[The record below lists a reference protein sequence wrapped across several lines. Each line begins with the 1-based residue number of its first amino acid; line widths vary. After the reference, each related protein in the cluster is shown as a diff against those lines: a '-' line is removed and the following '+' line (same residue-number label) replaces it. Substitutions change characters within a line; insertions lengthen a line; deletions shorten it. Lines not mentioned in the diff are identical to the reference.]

1 MSDAESLSGEL
12 LSGEPLAELASRRIL
27 LVISGGIAAYKALE
41 LIRLLRKSGA
51 SVRAVLTKAGAE
63 FVTALSVG
71 ALTEDKVYTDL
82 WSLTDEAEM
91 GHIRLSRE
99 ADLIV
104 IAPASADLIA
114 KMANGLADDLA
125 STMLLA
131 ANKPILIAPAMNVR
145 MWEHPATV
153 ANIATLE
160 SRGVTKVG
168 PDPGPM
174 ACGEF
179 GMGRMAEPA
188 EILAAI
194 AGHFA
199 AGALSGPL
207 VGRRILITSGP
218 TQEAIDPV
226 RFISNRSS
234 GKQGHAIAAA
244 CARLGAETILVS
256 GPTQEP
262 APPGVTLV
270 PVESADEMLAA
281 CRAALPVDAAVCAAA
296 VSDWRPADPATR
308 KIKKKPGAAAPEI
321 HLVQTPDILATL
333 SLPGSRRPSLVVG
346 FALETENL
354 IENAKAKL
362 KTKGCDW
369 IVANAATQ
377 DSTVF
382 GSKYNTITLV
392 TSVGTEL
399 WPRASKQEVGAR
411 LAAAIAEHLSA
422 SPRDEQSNGL
432 ARSA

>member
-1 MSDAESLSGEL
+1 
-12 LSGEPLAELASRRIL
+12 LAEPTQLPDLNGKRIL
-27 LVISGGIAAYKALE
+27 LVITGGIAAYKALE

-51 SVRAVLTKAGAE
+51 SVRAVLTRAGAE

-104 IAPASADLIA
+104 IAPASADLLA
-114 KMANGLADDLA
+114 KMATGLADDLA

-131 ANKPILIAPAMNVR
+131 ADKPILIAPAMNVR
-145 MWEHPATV
+145 MWEHPATI

-160 SRGVTKVG
+160 SRGVAKVG
-168 PDPGPM
+168 PAPGPM

-188 EILAAI
+188 EILLATAK
-194 AGHFA
+194 HFA
-199 AGALSGPL
+199 GAGPGPL
-207 VGRRILITSGP
+207 TGRRVLITSGP

-234 GKQGHAIAAA
+234 GKQGHAIAEAIAA
-244 CARLGAETILVS
+244 LGAETILIS
-256 GPTQEP
+256 GPTAEP
-262 APPGVTLV
+262 PPSGVKIV
-270 PVESADEMLAA
+270 RVESAVEMLAA
-281 CRAALPVDAAVCAAA
+281 CRAALPVDAAICAAA
-296 VSDWRPADPATR
+296 VTDWRPAEPAPQ
-308 KIKKKPGAAAPEI
+308 KLKKKTGAAVPEI
-321 HLVQTPDILATL
+321 RLTETPDILADL
-333 SLPGSRRPSLVVG
+333 SKAGVLRPTLVVG

-354 IENAKAKL
+354 IENATIKL
-362 KTKGCDW
+362 KSKGCDW

-382 GSKYNTITLV
+382 GSSYNSVTLV
-392 TSVGTEL
+392 TSDGSEL
-399 WPRASKQEVGAR
+399 WPRSSKQEVGRR
-411 LAAAIAEHLSA
+411 LAAAIAGYLTTDATLDQQTGTAPSV
-422 SPRDEQSNGL
+422 
-432 ARSA
+432 

>member
-1 MSDAESLSGEL
+1 MAEPTQLPDL
-12 LSGEPLAELASRRIL
+12 TAKRIL

-51 SVRAVLTKAGAE
+51 SVRAVLTPAGAE

-104 IAPASADLIA
+104 IAPASADLLA
-114 KMANGLADDLA
+114 KMVAGMADDLA

-131 ANKPILIAPAMNVR
+131 ADKPVLIAPAMNVR
-145 MWEHPATV
+145 MWEHPATI

-160 SRGVTKVG
+160 SRGVAKVG
-168 PDPGPM
+168 PAPGPM

-188 EILAAI
+188 EILLVI
-194 AGHFA
+194 SQHFA
-199 AGALSGPL
+199 RTKSGPFA
-207 VGRRILITSGP
+207 GRRVLITSGP

-226 RFISNRSS
+226 RYISNRSS
-234 GKQGHAIAAA
+234 GKQGHAIAEAFA
-244 CARLGAETILVS
+244 SLGAETILVS
-256 GPTQEP
+256 GPTVEP
-262 APPGVTLV
+262 PPSGVKIV
-270 PVESADEMLAA
+270 RVESAEEMLAA
-281 CRAALPVDAAVCAAA
+281 CRAALPVDAAICAAA
-296 VSDWRPADPATR
+296 VTDWRPADPAPQ
-308 KIKKKPGAAAPEI
+308 KLKKKAGAAVPEI
-321 HLVQTPDILATL
+321 RLIETLDILAALSKAGTL
-333 SLPGSRRPSLVVG
+333 RPALVVG

-354 IENAKAKL
+354 IENATAKL
-362 KTKGCDW
+362 VSKGCDW

-382 GSKYNTITLV
+382 GSNYNSVTLV
-392 TSVGTEL
+392 TAAGSEL
-399 WPRASKQEVGAR
+399 WPRGSKQEVGRR
-411 LAAAIAEHLSA
+411 LAAAVADYLTTNAIIEQQTGTASSA
-422 SPRDEQSNGL
+422 
-432 ARSA
+432 

>member
-1 MSDAESLSGEL
+1 MSDAEQL
-12 LSGEPLAELASRRIL
+12 PDLASKRIL

-51 SVRAVLTKAGAE
+51 AVRAVLTKVGAE
-63 FVTALSVG
+63 FVTPLSVG
-71 ALTEDKVYTDL
+71 ALTEDKVYSEL

-104 IAPASADLIA
+104 IAPASADLLA

-131 ANKPILIAPAMNVR
+131 ADKLVLVAPAMNVR

-153 ANIATLE
+153 ANLATLE
-160 SRGVTKVG
+160 SRGVTRVG
-168 PDPGPM
+168 PNPGPM

-179 GMGRMAEPA
+179 GLGRMAEPS

-194 AGHFA
+194 AAHFA
-199 AGALSGPL
+199 GGKPLS
-207 VGRRILITSGP
+207 GRRILITSGP

-270 PVESADEMLAA
+270 SIESADEMLAA
-281 CRAALPVDAAVCAAA
+281 CQAALPVDAAVCAAA
-296 VSDWRPADPATR
+296 VSDWRPADPAAQ
-308 KIKKKPGAAAPEI
+308 KIKKKAGAAAPDI

-333 SLPGSRRPSLVVG
+333 SRPGPKRPHLVVG

-354 IENAKAKL
+354 IDNAKAKL
-362 KTKGCDW
+362 KSKGCDW

-382 GSKYNTITLV
+382 GSSYNTITLV

-399 WPRASKQEVGAR
+399 WPRASKQEVGER
-411 LAAAIAEHLSA
+411 LAAAIAENLSA
-422 SPRDEQSNGL
+422 LGKHQIGL
-432 ARSA
+432 AQSA

>member
-1 MSDAESLSGEL
+1 LGESLQFPSLTGK
-12 LSGEPLAELASRRIL
+12 RIL

-71 ALTEDKVYTDL
+71 ALTEDKVYTEL

-99 ADLIV
+99 SDLIV
-104 IAPASADLIA
+104 IAPASADLLA
-114 KMANGLADDLA
+114 KMAAGLADDLA

-131 ANKPILIAPAMNVR
+131 ADKPVLIAPAMNVR
-145 MWEHPATV
+145 MWEHPATI

-160 SRGVTKVG
+160 SRGAIRVG

-179 GMGRMAEPA
+179 GMGRMAEPV
-188 EILAAI
+188 EIFAAI
-194 AGHFA
+194 AAHFTLA
-199 AGALSGPL
+199 GVGALAGRHVL
-207 VGRRILITSGP
+207 VTSGP

-234 GKQGHAIAAA
+234 GKQGHAIADAL
-244 CARLGAETILVS
+244 ARLGAEVTLVS
-256 GPTQEP
+256 GPTVEP
-262 APPGVTLV
+262 PPAGIRVV
-270 PVESADEMLAA
+270 RIESAAEMLAA
-281 CRAALPVDAAVCAAA
+281 CLAALPADAAVCAAA
-296 VSDWRPADPATR
+296 VTDWRPADPASQ
-308 KIKKKPGAAAPEI
+308 KLKKKAGGPIPEI
-321 HLVQTPDILATL
+321 RLTENPDILATL
-333 SLPGSRRPSLVVG
+333 SKPGPSRPGLVVG

-354 IENAKAKL
+354 IENATAKL
-362 KTKGCDW
+362 KSKGCDW

-382 GSKYNTITLV
+382 GSSNNSVTLV
-392 TSVGTEL
+392 TESGAEI
-399 WPRASKQEVGAR
+399 WPRISKQEVGRR
-411 LAAAIAEHLSA
+411 LASAIADRLGPAAAGQQQTETA
-422 SPRDEQSNGL
+422 
-432 ARSA
+432 

>member
-1 MSDAESLSGEL
+1 VTEISPD
-12 LSGEPLAELASRRIL
+12 LASKRIL

-41 LIRLLRKSGA
+41 LIRGLRKSGA
-51 SVRAVLTKAGAE
+51 SVRAVLTRAGAE

-114 KMANGLADDLA
+114 KMATGLADDLA

-131 ANKPILIAPAMNVR
+131 ADKPILIAPAMNVR
-145 MWEHPATV
+145 MWEHPATI

-160 SRGVTKVG
+160 SRGVARVG
-168 PDPGPM
+168 PAPGPM

-188 EILAAI
+188 EILADI
-194 AGHFA
+194 ADRF
-199 AGALSGPL
+199 AGAKPGPL
-207 VGRRILITSGP
+207 AGRRILITSGP

-244 CARLGAETILVS
+244 CARLGADVILVS
-256 GPTQEP
+256 GPTREP
-262 APPGVTLV
+262 APAGVT
-270 PVESADEMLAA
+270 PIPIESAEEMLAA
-281 CRAALPVDAAVCAAA
+281 CQAALPVDAAICAAA
-296 VSDWRPADPATR
+296 VSDWRPASPAAH
-308 KIKKKPGAAAPEI
+308 KIKKAGTTAPEI
-321 HLVQTPDILATL
+321 RLVQTQDILAQL
-333 SLPGSRRPSLVVG
+333 SRTGPKRPRLVVG

-362 KTKGCDW
+362 LSKGCDW
-369 IVANAATQ
+369 IVANSATQ

-382 GSKYNTITLV
+382 GSSYNTVTLV
-392 TSVGTEL
+392 TSGGAEL
-399 WPRASKQEVGAR
+399 WPRATKQEVGER
-411 LAAAIAEHLSA
+411 LAASIAGYLTA
-422 SPRDEQSNGL
+422 SIPGASHMGL
-432 ARSA
+432 AQSA

>member
-1 MSDAESLSGEL
+1 MSDAL
-12 LSGEPLAELASRRIL
+12 PDLAAKRIL

-104 IAPASADLIA
+104 IAPASADLLA
-114 KMANGLADDLA
+114 KMAHGLADDLA

-131 ANKPILIAPAMNVR
+131 ADKPVLVAPAMNVR
-145 MWEHPATV
+145 MWEHPATI
-153 ANIATLE
+153 ANLAKLE
-160 SRGVTKVG
+160 SRGVIKVG
-168 PDPGPM
+168 PAPGPM

-188 EILAAI
+188 EILVAI
-194 AGHFA
+194 AGHFT
-199 AGALSGPL
+199 GGKPLS
-207 VGRRILITSGP
+207 GRRIIVTSGP

-244 CARLGAETILVS
+244 CATLGAETILVS
-256 GPTQEP
+256 GPTREP
-262 APPGVTLV
+262 TPPGVTLV
-270 PVESADEMLAA
+270 SIESAEEMLAA
-281 CRAALPVDAAVCAAA
+281 CQAALPVDAAICAAA
-296 VSDWRPADPATR
+296 VSDWRPADPATQ
-308 KIKKKPGAAAPEI
+308 KIKKKAGATAPDI
-321 HLVQTPDILATL
+321 HLVQTPDILAML
-333 SLPGSRRPSLVVG
+333 SKSGPHRPHLVVG

-354 IENAKAKL
+354 LENAKAKL
-362 KTKGCDW
+362 KSKGCDW

-382 GSKYNTITLV
+382 GSSYNTITLV
-392 TSVGTEL
+392 TAVGTEL
-399 WPRASKQEVGAR
+399 WARASKQEVGRR
-411 LAAAIAEHLSA
+411 LAEAIAERLPAAGKH
-422 SPRDEQSNGL
+422 QIGL
-432 ARSA
+432 AQSA

>member
-1 MSDAESLSGEL
+1 LPD
-12 LSGEPLAELASRRIL
+12 LASKRIL

-41 LIRLLRKSGA
+41 LIRLLRKSEA

-71 ALTEDKVYTDL
+71 ALTEDKVYTEL

-114 KMANGLADDLA
+114 KMAVGLADDLA

-145 MWEHPATV
+145 MWEHPATI

-160 SRGVTKVG
+160 GRGVAKVG
-168 PDPGPM
+168 PTPGAM

-188 EILAAI
+188 DIMAAI
-194 AGHFA
+194 ADHFA
-199 AGALSGPL
+199 GAKPGPL
-207 VGRRILITSGP
+207 TGRRVLITSGP
-218 TQEAIDPV
+218 TQEPIDPV

-244 CARLGAETILVS
+244 CSRLGAETILVS
-256 GPTQEP
+256 GPTEEP
-262 APPGVTLV
+262 TPAGVTLV
-270 PVESADEMLAA
+270 RVESAEQMLAA
-281 CRAALPVDAAVCAAA
+281 CQAALPVDAAICAAA
-296 VSDWRPADPATR
+296 VSDWRPASPAPQ
-308 KIKKKPGAAAPEI
+308 KIKKKAGATAPEI
-321 HLVQTPDILATL
+321 RLVQTPDILAHL
-333 SLPGSRRPSLVVG
+333 SKAGPQRPHLVVG

-354 IENAKAKL
+354 IENARAKL
-362 KTKGCDW
+362 LSKGCDW

-382 GSKYNTITLV
+382 GSSYNTITLV
-392 TSVGTEL
+392 TSAGTEL
-399 WPRASKQEVGAR
+399 WPRASKREVGEH
-411 LAAAIAEHLSA
+411 LAAAIAEYLSA
-422 SPRDEQSNGL
+422 DAPGIHKIGL
-432 ARSA
+432 ANSA

>member
-1 MSDAESLSGEL
+1 VNDADQL
-12 LSGEPLAELASRRIL
+12 PDLAAKRIL

-51 SVRAVLTKAGAE
+51 TVRAVLTKAGAE
-63 FVTALSVG
+63 FVTPLSVG
-71 ALTEDKVYTDL
+71 ALTEDKVYSEL

-99 ADLIV
+99 SDLIV
-104 IAPASADLIA
+104 IAPASADLLA

-131 ANKPILIAPAMNVR
+131 ADRPVLIAPAMNVR
-145 MWEHPATV
+145 MWEHPATI
-153 ANIATLE
+153 ANLATLE

-168 PDPGPM
+168 PNPGPM

-179 GMGRMAEPA
+179 GLGRMAEPA
-188 EILAAI
+188 EILTAI
-194 AGHFA
+194 ADHFA
-199 AGALSGPL
+199 GSKPL
-207 VGRRILITSGP
+207 AGRRILVTSGP

-244 CARLGAETILVS
+244 CARLGAETILIS

-262 APPGVTLV
+262 APPGVKLV
-270 PVESADEMLAA
+270 PIESAEEMLAA
-281 CRAALPVDAAVCAAA
+281 CQAELPVDAAICAAA
-296 VSDWRPADPATR
+296 VSDWRPADPAAQ
-308 KIKKKPGAAAPEI
+308 KIKKKAGAAAPDI

-333 SLPGSRRPSLVVG
+333 SGPGSRRPHLVVG

-354 IENAKAKL
+354 VENAKAKL
-362 KTKGCDW
+362 RSKGCDW

-382 GSKYNTITLV
+382 GSSYNTITLV
-392 TSVGTEL
+392 TAVGAEL
-399 WPRASKQEVGAR
+399 WPRASKQEVGER
-411 LAAAIAEHLSA
+411 LAAAIAENLSA
-422 SPRDEQSNGL
+422 LGKHQIGL
-432 ARSA
+432 AQSA

>member
-1 MSDAESLSGEL
+1 MSGPEQLPDLT
-12 LSGEPLAELASRRIL
+12 SRRIL

-114 KMANGLADDLA
+114 KMATGLADDLA

-194 AGHFA
+194 AGRFA
-199 AGALSGPL
+199 AGPLS
-207 VGRRILITSGP
+207 GRRILVTSGP

-270 PVESADEMLAA
+270 PIESADEMLKA
-281 CRAALPVDAAVCAAA
+281 CQAALPVDAAICAAA
-296 VSDWRPADPATR
+296 VSDWRPADPATQ
-308 KIKKKPGAAAPEI
+308 KIKKKAGAAAPEI

-333 SLPGSRRPSLVVG
+333 SQSGPKRPALVVG

-354 IENAKAKL
+354 VENAKAKL
-362 KTKGCDW
+362 KSKGCDW

-382 GSKYNTITLV
+382 GSSYNTITLV

-399 WPRASKQEVGAR
+399 WPRASKQEIGER
-411 LAAAIAEHLSA
+411 LAAAIAEYLSA
-422 SPRDEQSNGL
+422 SAEGGHQIGLVQS
-432 ARSA
+432 A

>member
-1 MSDAESLSGEL
+1 VSGPEQL
-12 LSGEPLAELASRRIL
+12 PDLASRRIL

-41 LIRLLRKSGA
+41 LIRGLRKSGA

-104 IAPASADLIA
+104 IAPASADLLA
-114 KMANGLADDLA
+114 KMATGMADDLA

-160 SRGVTKVG
+160 SRGVIKVG

-179 GMGRMAEPA
+179 GMGRMVEPA
-188 EILAAI
+188 EVLAAI
-194 AGHFA
+194 ARHFA
-199 AGALSGPL
+199 DSKPL
-207 VGRRILITSGP
+207 AGRRILITSGP

-262 APPGVTLV
+262 TPPGVTLV
-270 PVESADEMLAA
+270 PIESADEMLMA
-281 CRAALPVDAAVCAAA
+281 CQAALPVDAAICAAA
-296 VSDWRPADPATR
+296 VSDWRPADPATQ
-308 KIKKKPGAAAPEI
+308 KIKKKAGAAAPEI

-333 SLPGSRRPSLVVG
+333 SQPGSRRPSLVVG

-354 IENAKAKL
+354 VDNAKAKL
-362 KTKGCDW
+362 KSKGCDW

-382 GSKYNTITLV
+382 GSSYNTITLV
-392 TSVGTEL
+392 TSAGTEL
-399 WPRASKQEVGAR
+399 WPRASKQEIGGR
-411 LAAAIAEHLSA
+411 LAAAIAEYLSA
-422 SPRDEQSNGL
+422 SAEGGHQIGLVQS
-432 ARSA
+432 A

>member
-1 MSDAESLSGEL
+1 MDA
-12 LSGEPLAELASRRIL
+12 PLAEPVQLPDLASKRIL

-51 SVRAVLTKAGAE
+51 SVRTVLTKAGTE

-71 ALTEDKVYTDL
+71 ALTEDKVYTEL

-99 ADLIV
+99 SDLIV
-104 IAPASADLIA
+104 IAPASADLLA
-114 KMANGLADDLA
+114 KMALGLADDLA

-145 MWEHPATV
+145 MWEHPATI
-153 ANIATLE
+153 ANVATLE
-160 SRGVTKVG
+160 SRTVAKVG
-168 PDPGPM
+168 PAPGPM

-179 GMGRMAEPA
+179 GMGRMAEPVD
-188 EILAAI
+188 ILAAV
-194 AGHFA
+194 AEHFA
-199 AGALSGPL
+199 ASAAKPL
-207 VGRRILITSGP
+207 GGRRILITSGP

-256 GPTQEP
+256 GPTQE
-262 APPGVTLV
+262 ATPPGVTLV
-270 PVESADEMLAA
+270 RVESAADMLAA
-281 CRAALPVDAAVCAAA
+281 CQAALPVDAAICAAA
-296 VSDWRPADPATR
+296 VTDWRPADPSPQ
-308 KIKKKPGAAAPEI
+308 KLKKKVGAAVPEI
-321 HLVQTPDILATL
+321 RLTETPDILARL
-333 SLPGSRRPSLVVG
+333 SKPGPMRPKLVVG

-362 KTKGCDW
+362 ASKGCDW
-369 IVANAATQ
+369 IVANSATQ

-382 GSKYNTITLV
+382 GSSYNSVSLV
-392 TSVGTEL
+392 TPAGTEE
-399 WPRASKQEVGAR
+399 WPRASKQDVGER
-411 LAAAIAEHLSA
+411 
-422 SPRDEQSNGL
+422 L
-432 ARSA
+432 ARSVAERLAPTATREHKIEMAQSA

>member
-1 MSDAESLSGEL
+1 VSDADGL
-12 LSGEPLAELASRRIL
+12 PDLASRRIL

-63 FVTALSVG
+63 FVTPLSVG
-71 ALTEDKVYTDL
+71 ALTEDKVYSEL

-104 IAPASADLIA
+104 IAPASADLLA

-131 ANKPILIAPAMNVR
+131 ADKPILIAPAMNVR
-145 MWEHPATV
+145 MWEHPATI
-153 ANIATLE
+153 ANLATLE

-168 PDPGPM
+168 PNPGPM

-179 GMGRMAEPA
+179 GLGRMAEPA

-199 AGALSGPL
+199 GGKPLAGK
-207 VGRRILITSGP
+207 RILVTSGP

-244 CARLGAETILVS
+244 CARMGAETILVS
-256 GPTQEP
+256 GPTQEA
-262 APPGVTLV
+262 APPGVKLV
-270 PVESADEMLAA
+270 SIESADEMLAA
-281 CRAALPVDAAVCAAA
+281 CQAALPVDAAVCAAA
-296 VSDWRPADPATR
+296 VSDWRPADPAMQ
-308 KIKKKPGAAAPEI
+308 KIKKKAGAAAPDI
-321 HLVQTPDILATL
+321 QLVQTPDILATL
-333 SLPGSRRPSLVVG
+333 SKPGPRRPHLVIG

-362 KTKGCDW
+362 KSKGCDW

-382 GSKYNTITLV
+382 GSSYNTITLV
-392 TSVGTEL
+392 TSVGSEL
-399 WPRASKQEVGAR
+399 WPRASKQEVGER
-411 LAAAIAEHLSA
+411 LATAIAGNLSA
-422 SPRDEQSNGL
+422 LGKHQIGL
-432 ARSA
+432 AQSA

>member
-1 MSDAESLSGEL
+1 VSDAEQL
-12 LSGEPLAELASRRIL
+12 PDLASKRVL
-27 LVISGGIAAYKALE
+27 LVISGGIAAYKSLE

-51 SVRAVLTKAGAE
+51 AVRAVLTKAGAE
-63 FVTALSVG
+63 FVTPLSVG
-71 ALTEDKVYTDL
+71 ALTEDKVYSEL

-104 IAPASADLIA
+104 IAPASADLLA

-131 ANKPILIAPAMNVR
+131 ADKPVLVAPAMNVR

-153 ANIATLE
+153 ANLATLE

-168 PDPGPM
+168 PNPGPM

-179 GMGRMAEPA
+179 GLGRMAEPA

-199 AGALSGPL
+199 GGKPLSG
-207 VGRRILITSGP
+207 RRVLITSGP

-270 PVESADEMLAA
+270 SIESADEMLAA
-281 CRAALPVDAAVCAAA
+281 CQAALPVDAAVCAAA

-308 KIKKKPGAAAPEI
+308 KIKKKAGAAAPEI

-333 SLPGSRRPSLVVG
+333 SKPGPRRPLLVVG

-354 IENAKAKL
+354 VENAKAKL
-362 KTKGCDW
+362 ASKGCDW

-382 GSKYNTITLV
+382 GSSYNTITLV
-392 TSVGTEL
+392 TAVGTEL
-399 WPRASKQEVGAR
+399 WPRSSKQEVGER
-411 LAAAIAEHLSA
+411 LGAAMAEFLTAPAEGGHKV
-422 SPRDEQSNGL
+422 GL
-432 ARSA
+432 AQSA

>member
-1 MSDAESLSGEL
+1 VNPLTDPSQLPDLS
-12 LSGEPLAELASRRIL
+12 SKRIL

-41 LIRLLRKSGA
+41 LIRLLRKSAA

-114 KMANGLADDLA
+114 KMATGLADDLA

-131 ANKPILIAPAMNVR
+131 ANKPILVAPAMNVR
-145 MWEHPATV
+145 MWEHPATM

-160 SRGVTKVG
+160 SRGVAKVG
-168 PDPGPM
+168 PAPGAM

-188 EILAAI
+188 DILSAI
-194 AGHFA
+194 VVHFA
-199 AGALSGPL
+199 GEKPVPL
-207 VGRRILITSGP
+207 AGRRILVTSGP

-256 GPTQEP
+256 GPTPEP
-262 APPGVTLV
+262 TPSGVTLV
-270 PVESADEMLAA
+270 PVESAEEMLRA
-281 CRAALPVDAAVCAAA
+281 CQGALPVEAAICAAA
-296 VSDWRPADPATR
+296 VSDWRPAEPAR
-308 KIKKKPGAAAPEI
+308 QKIKKRVGAAAPEI
-321 HLVQTPDILATL
+321 RLVQTADILATL
-333 SLPGSRRPSLVVG
+333 SRPGAGRPRLVVG

-362 KTKGCDW
+362 ASKGCDW

-382 GSKYNTITLV
+382 GSSYNTITLV
-392 TSVGTEL
+392 TSAGTEL
-399 WPRASKQEVGAR
+399 WPRASKQEVGEH
-411 LAAAIAEHLSA
+411 LAAAIAEYLSA
-422 SPRDEQSNGL
+422 DALGVNTIGM
-432 ARSA
+432 AHSA

>member
-1 MSDAESLSGEL
+1 MAEPSQLPDLTGK
-12 LSGEPLAELASRRIL
+12 RVL

-114 KMANGLADDLA
+114 KMAVGLADDLA

-131 ANKPILIAPAMNVR
+131 ADKPVLIAPAMNVR
-145 MWEHPATV
+145 MWEHPATI
-153 ANIATLE
+153 ANMVTLAE
-160 SRGVTKVG
+160 RGVRSVG
-168 PDPGPM
+168 PAPGPM

-179 GMGRMAEPA
+179 GMGRMAEPVQ
-188 EILAAI
+188 ILLAVNQ
-194 AGHFA
+194 HFA
-199 AGALSGPL
+199 DAKPGSLT
-207 VGRRILITSGP
+207 GRRALVTSGP

-244 CARLGAETILVS
+244 LANLGAETILVS
-256 GPTQEP
+256 GPTAEP
-262 APPGVTLV
+262 IPAGVKLLR
-270 PVESADEMLAA
+270 VETAAEMLAA
-281 CRAALPVDAAVCAAA
+281 CQAELPVDVAICAAA
-296 VSDWRPADPATR
+296 VSDWRLAEPATQ
-308 KIKKKPGAAAPEI
+308 KLKKKIGAGAPTL
-321 HLVQTPDILATL
+321 HLTETLDILAEL
-333 SLPGSRRPSLVVG
+333 SKPGDLRPTLVVG

-354 IENAKAKL
+354 IENAVAKL
-362 KTKGCDW
+362 TSKGCDW
-369 IVANAATQ
+369 IVANEATQ

-382 GSKYNTITLV
+382 GSNNNSVALV
-392 TSVGTEL
+392 TSAGTEY
-399 WPRASKQEVGAR
+399 WPRASKQEVAQR
-411 LAAAIAEHLSA
+411 LAAKVADYLTTGITAQ
-422 SPRDEQSNGL
+422 QSGTT
-432 ARSA
+432 RSA

>member
-1 MSDAESLSGEL
+1 VSDADQL
-12 LSGEPLAELASRRIL
+12 PDLAAKRIL

-51 SVRAVLTKAGAE
+51 TVRAVLTKAGAE
-63 FVTALSVG
+63 FVTPLSVG
-71 ALTEDKVYTDL
+71 ALTEDKVYSEL

-99 ADLIV
+99 SDLIV
-104 IAPASADLIA
+104 IAPASADLLA
-114 KMANGLADDLA
+114 KMASGLADDLA

-131 ANKPILIAPAMNVR
+131 ADKPVLIAPAMNVR
-145 MWEHPATV
+145 MWEHPATI
-153 ANIATLE
+153 ANLATLE

-168 PDPGPM
+168 PNPGPM

-179 GMGRMAEPA
+179 GLGRMAEPA
-188 EILAAI
+188 EILTAI
-194 AGHFA
+194 ADHFA
-199 AGALSGPL
+199 GSKPL
-207 VGRRILITSGP
+207 AGRRILVTSGP

-244 CARLGAETILVS
+244 CARLGAETILIS

-262 APPGVTLV
+262 APPGVKLV
-270 PVESADEMLAA
+270 PIESAEEMLAA
-281 CRAALPVDAAVCAAA
+281 CQAELPVDAAICAAA
-296 VSDWRPADPATR
+296 VSDWRPADPAAQ
-308 KIKKKPGAAAPEI
+308 KIKKKAGAAAPDI

-333 SLPGSRRPSLVVG
+333 SGPGSRRPHLVVG

-354 IENAKAKL
+354 VENAKAKL
-362 KTKGCDW
+362 RSKGCDW

-382 GSKYNTITLV
+382 GSSYNTITLV
-392 TSVGTEL
+392 TAVGAEL
-399 WPRASKQEVGAR
+399 WPRASKQEVGER
-411 LAAAIAEHLSA
+411 LAAAIAENLSA
-422 SPRDEQSNGL
+422 LGKHQIGL
-432 ARSA
+432 AQSA

>member
-1 MSDAESLSGEL
+1 VSDAEQL
-12 LSGEPLAELASRRIL
+12 PDLASKRIL

-51 SVRAVLTKAGAE
+51 AVRAVLTKVGAE
-63 FVTALSVG
+63 FVTPLSVG
-71 ALTEDKVYTDL
+71 ALTEDKVYSEL

-104 IAPASADLIA
+104 IAPASADLLA

-131 ANKPILIAPAMNVR
+131 ADKLVLVAPAMNVR

-153 ANIATLE
+153 ANLATLE
-160 SRGVTKVG
+160 SRGVTRVG
-168 PDPGPM
+168 PNPGPM

-179 GMGRMAEPA
+179 GLGRMAEPA

-194 AGHFA
+194 AAHFA
-199 AGALSGPL
+199 GGKPLS
-207 VGRRILITSGP
+207 GRRILITSGP

-270 PVESADEMLAA
+270 SIESADEMLAA
-281 CRAALPVDAAVCAAA
+281 CQAALPVDAAVCAAA
-296 VSDWRPADPATR
+296 VSDWRPADPAAQ
-308 KIKKKPGAAAPEI
+308 KIKKKAGAAAPDI

-333 SLPGSRRPSLVVG
+333 SRPGPKRPHLVVG

-354 IENAKAKL
+354 IDNAKAKL
-362 KTKGCDW
+362 KSKGCDW

-382 GSKYNTITLV
+382 GSSYNTITLV

-399 WPRASKQEVGAR
+399 WPRASKQEVGER
-411 LAAAIAEHLSA
+411 LAAAIAENLSA
-422 SPRDEQSNGL
+422 LGKHQIGL
-432 ARSA
+432 AQSA

>member
-1 MSDAESLSGEL
+1 MTLVEPSPLPDLS
-12 LSGEPLAELASRRIL
+12 SKRIL
-27 LVISGGIAAYKALE
+27 LVITGGIAAYKSLE

-51 SVRAVLTKAGAE
+51 AVRAVLTKAGAE

-114 KMANGLADDLA
+114 KMAVGLADDLA

-131 ANKPILIAPAMNVR
+131 ADKPIIVAPAMNVR

-160 SRGVTKVG
+160 NRGIRRVG
-168 PDPGPM
+168 PVPGPM

-179 GMGRMAEPA
+179 GMGRMAEPVQ
-188 EILAAI
+188 ILLAVTEQFASAAP
-194 AGHFA
+194 
-199 AGALSGPL
+199 GPL
-207 VGRRILITSGP
+207 KGRRVLVTSGP

-244 CARLGAETILVS
+244 FVRLGADTILVS
-256 GPTQEP
+256 GPTAEP
-262 APPGVTLV
+262 TPAGVKLV
-270 PVESADEMLAA
+270 RVETADQMLAA
-281 CRAALPVDAAVCAAA
+281 CQAELPVDVAICAAA
-296 VSDWRPADPATR
+296 VTDWRPSERAPQ
-308 KIKKKPGAAAPEI
+308 KLKKKAGATAPALTLTE
-321 HLVQTPDILATL
+321 TPDILAQL
-333 SLPGSRRPSLVVG
+333 SKPDSNRPALVIG

-354 IENAKAKL
+354 IPNAMAKL
-362 KTKGCDW
+362 SAKGCDW
-369 IVANAATQ
+369 IVANEATQ

-382 GSKYNTITLV
+382 GSNTNSVVLV
-392 TSVGTEL
+392 TSTGTEF
-399 WPRASKQEVGAR
+399 WPRASKQEVGRR
-411 LAAAIAEHLSA
+411 LAASVADNLTANNDSA
-422 SPRDEQSNGL
+422 QQTE
-432 ARSA
+432 AVRSA